1 MRSHKIIEIIVGLF
15 VIAAFVAL
23 FMLSLKVSGLSQM
36 SHADSYQISA
46 EFDNI
51 GGLKEGAPVQIAGVV
66 VGSVDAIT
74 LDQQTYR
81 ADVLM
86 DIFSQKTQIP
96 EDSSASIL
104 TAGILGSQY
113 VGLIPGIS
121 SGNLVNNGQI
131 QTTRSALILEDLIGQ
146 FLVNMK
152 K

>member
-1 MRSHKIIEIIVGLF
+1 MRSQKIIEIIVGLF

-23 FMLSLKVSGLSQM
+23 FMLSLKVSGLAQSNH
-36 SHADSYQISA
+36 SDSYQISA

-51 GGLKEGAPVQIAGVV
+51 GGLKEGAPVEIAGVV
-66 VGSVDAIT
+66 IGSVHSIT

-81 ADVLM
+81 ADVRM
-86 DIFSQKTQIP
+86 NIFSQNTQIP

-113 VGLIPGIS
+113 VGVIPGIA
-121 SGNLVNNGQI
+121 SGNLLNHGQI